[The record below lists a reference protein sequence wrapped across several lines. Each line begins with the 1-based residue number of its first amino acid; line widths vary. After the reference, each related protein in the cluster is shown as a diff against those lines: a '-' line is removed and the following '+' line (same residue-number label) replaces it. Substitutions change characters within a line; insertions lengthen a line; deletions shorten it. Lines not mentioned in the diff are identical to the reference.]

1 MVLNSIYGNMR
12 HFKTTYDRKII
23 IMGFINLW
31 KLQFENEELNGFTL
45 KVFENIIYMMIIQ
58 ELDEQKKYFKTNMVS
73 ESEKR
78 DIILCKEIKKKVFG
92 NDHNDQ

>member
-1 MVLNSIYGNMR
+1 MVLNWIYGNMR

-31 KLQFENEELNGFTL
+31 KLQFENEALNEFTL

-58 ELDEQKKYFKTNMVS
+58 ELDEQKKYFKTNMS
-73 ESEKR
+73 SDSEKQ
-78 DIILCKEIKKKVFG
+78 DINLCKDIKKKVFG
-92 NDHNDQ
+92 SDHNDE